1 MDGFLPRLRT
11 QVTACGVLL
20 GLLFISCGCVG
31 SGYPK
36 PPPRTLTQPP
46 TPAEEAA
53 LQRKAQRQAA
63 LEAKQQ
69 ARAEKAAQKQEAR
82 NIAAQKVADKQ
93 AARRAAIEQAAARK
107 SAKEKAAAVAAAQA
121 VAAQQAAQEKEA
133 AAAQKAEEE
142 KAAAVA
148 AAQEAV
154 AQKAAAAARE
164 AATQKAAEEK
174 AAAKAKAAQ
183 EQAAKEKAA
192 KEAAAKKDVAEKAAK
207 EKAMKEAAAQKAA
220 EAKAAAAKKA
230 AEEKAAAKAKA
241 DAEKAAAKKKA
252 AEEKVAAK
260 EKAAKEKAAK
270 EKKVAAAP
278 KATKKT
284 STAKTSVAKKTPPK
298 VLKKVS
304 PEPAPSTD
312 DAYILQPGDEI
323 ELQIY
328 REPEISGTFRL
339 NPAGEIRHPLA
350 GAIPLAGKS
359 LSKAE
364 AYLTDY
370 FNQHYLVNPNLIVK
384 LVSTTGGHIVLLGEV
399 KKPGVYHFGVGETM
413 TLLQAI
419 AGAGGFTELASPDRV
434 RIVRR
439 KPDGTQETLSVRV
452 SDLLRG
458 KGKQQDI
465 PLEPNDVITVP
476 EVFF

>member
-31 SGYPK
+31 SGHPK
-36 PPPRTLTQPP
+36 PPPRTLAQPP

-53 LQRKAQRQAA
+53 LQRQAKRQAA

-69 ARAEKAAQKQEAR
+69 ARAEKAAQKAAKKQEAR

-93 AARRAAIEQAAARK
+93 AARRAAVAAREDA
-107 SAKEKAAAVAAAQA
+107 AKK
-121 VAAQQAAQEKEA
+121 AAQEKD
-133 AAAQKAEEE
+133 
-142 KAAAVA
+142 AVA
-148 AAQEAV
+148 
-154 AQKAAAAARE
+154 K
-164 AATQKAAEEK
+164 K
-174 AAAKAKAAQ
+174 
-183 EQAAKEKAA
+183 AAKEKAA
-192 KEAAAKKDVAEKAAK
+192 KEAAAKKAT
-207 EKAMKEAAAQKAA
+207 
-220 EAKAAAAKKA
+220 
-230 AEEKAAAKAKA
+230 EEKAAAR
-241 DAEKAAAKKKA
+241 
-252 AEEKVAAK
+252 
-260 EKAAKEKAAK
+260 EKAAKEKAAAKEKTAK
-270 EKKVAAAP
+270 EKKAAAAP

-284 STAKTSVAKKTPPK
+284 FTAKTSVAKKTPPK
-298 VLKKVS
+298 AKKVS

-312 DAYILQPGDEI
+312 ETYILQPGDEI

-364 AYLTDY
+364 ADLTDC
-370 FNQHYLVNPNLIVK
+370 FNQRYLVNPNIIVK
-384 LVSTTGGHIVLLGEV
+384 LVSTTGGQIVLLGEV
-399 KKPGVYHFGVGETM
+399 KKPGVYHFRVGETM

-439 KPDGTQETLSVRV
+439 KPDGTQETLPVRV

>member
-107 SAKEKAAAVAAAQA
+107 AAK
-121 VAAQQAAQEKEA
+121 
-133 AAAQKAEEE
+133 E

-192 KEAAAKKDVAEKAAK
+192 KEAAAKKEVAEKAAK